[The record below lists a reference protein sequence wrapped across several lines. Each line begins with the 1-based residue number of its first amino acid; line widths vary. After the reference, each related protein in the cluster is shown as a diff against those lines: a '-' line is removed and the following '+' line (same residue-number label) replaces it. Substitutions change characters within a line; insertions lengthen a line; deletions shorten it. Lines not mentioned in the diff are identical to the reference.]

1 MNASCFTQKFWLILQ
16 LYKYLNVRVCTVRI
30 IDKKIKQN
38 ADCSW
43 HEWSRSKGGWFLTT
57 NPTLLEVVFGVPSH
71 ASSVFHSILC
81 CCFIFNIS
89 WLEVVFGVPSH
100 ASQEILNIKQQHNM
114 EWNITVLI
122 LLLLADTSS
131 TTKKICLKEAT
142 IVAKS

>member
-1 MNASCFTQKFWLILQ
+1 MTASCLTQKVWLILQ
-16 LYKYLNVRVCTVRI
+16 LYKFLNVRVCAVRI

-57 NPTLLEVVFGVPSH
+57 NPTLLACDGTPNTTS
-71 ASSVFHSILC
+71 
-81 CCFIFNIS
+81 
-89 WLEVVFGVPSH
+89 
-100 ASQEILNIKQQHNM
+100 SQEILNIKQQHNM

-142 IVAKS
+142 IVANS